1 MGVAAFLI
9 SLSYFLSRILGLV
22 RDRLLAS
29 NFGVSPQTDAYTAAF
44 RIPDLLFTLIVSG
57 AFAVAFIPVFIG
69 YLERKKEGEA
79 WLVANS
85 ILNLIILVTAGLA
98 VVAFIFAEPLVKAMA
113 PGFDAYRYTLTVN
126 ITRIMLITP
135 VLFGISSVFGAIQQ
149 SFNRFVLYAM
159 SSLFY
164 NIGII
169 IGILFL
175 AKFFPQE
182 PIYGVAWGVVLGTAM
197 QAFVQL
203 LGVFGLGYKY
213 KPVFHFLHKG
223 VIRIVKLMIPR
234 SIDLGLDQIQWII
247 QTAIASRLST
257 GSLAA
262 YYYANNLKNVPVVLF
277 GAAMSTAVFPSLIRA
292 AKNKDKSKLP
302 AAFVRDMSLLMFL
315 VIPSAAVAVVLRG
328 YIVRILFGFGDQ
340 ATADTL
346 GWLAGSIIAQSLFFM
361 IARVFYALEDTKTPL
376 FTSLASIILNIALSL
391 PLSAKFGVSG
401 LAMALSISV
410 AFEVVVLLF
419 ILSRKIGNFGIA
431 SIVKMAVKITLASSA
446 MSVVMYLFVR
456 YVFPLNVDDVG
467 FVSLTPKFL
476 IISAAGVIVYMLAG
490 KALRIKEVHT
500 VVSMVRKRTNK
511 LIHRHG

>member
-69 YLERKKEGEA
+69 YLERKKESEA

-85 ILNLIILVTAGLA
+85 VLNLIILVTAGLA
-98 VVAFIFAEPLVKAMA
+98 VIAFIFAEPLVKAMA
-113 PGFDAYRYTLTVN
+113 PGFDVYRYTLTVN

-135 VLFGISSVFGAIQQ
+135 ILFGISSVFGAIQQ

-175 AKFFPQE
+175 AKFFPNE

-346 GWLAGSIIAQSLFFM
+346 GWLAGSIIMQSLFFM

-376 FTSLASIILNIALSL
+376 FTSLASIILNVVLSF